1 MISNN
6 VIMIV
11 NAGFKV
17 HKNLQ
22 PTLESHQGGVT
33 LHEVLFSDGSTLSLP
48 DCKSA
53 FLVDNRLSSGL
64 MIASFQMEM
73 AILTPLPGFS
83 YYSTN
88 CSLQGSKGEKKI
100 LAEYLFFIRQTD
112 M

>member
-1 MISNN
+1 
-6 VIMIV
+6 
-11 NAGFKV
+11 
-17 HKNLQ
+17 
-22 PTLESHQGGVT
+22 
-33 LHEVLFSDGSTLSLP
+33 
-48 DCKSA
+48 
-53 FLVDNRLSSGL
+53 

-88 CSLQGSKGEKKI
+88 CSLQGSKGKKKI

>member
-1 MISNN
+1 
-6 VIMIV
+6 
-11 NAGFKV
+11 
-17 HKNLQ
+17 
-22 PTLESHQGGVT
+22 
-33 LHEVLFSDGSTLSLP
+33 
-48 DCKSA
+48 
-53 FLVDNRLSSGL
+53 